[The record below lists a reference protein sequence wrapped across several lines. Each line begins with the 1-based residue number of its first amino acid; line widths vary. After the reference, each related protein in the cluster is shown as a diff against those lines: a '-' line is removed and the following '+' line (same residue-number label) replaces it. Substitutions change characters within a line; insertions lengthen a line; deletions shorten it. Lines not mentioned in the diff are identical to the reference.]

1 MASPPPTPRASSSPV
16 PTSAAAPPVS
26 TPPSNLHHPLPSQL
40 IKELLKRDW
49 LVDIMHNYREASKSV
64 DSLLFLLMEKYRF
77 KTSYDCNTA
86 RTIWNKICV
95 DRFSDALARAR
106 EKAKQVTV
114 SENVADYKGHGPRG
128 MRTEIWDGLVG
139 IWNTPGWK
147 NKSIK
152 AKMNR
157 VA

>member
-40 IKELLKRDW
+40 VRFCVLGMPHLWRFTRQFTDYLCSEPCG
-49 LVDIMHNYREASKSV
+49 YC
-64 DSLLFLLMEKYRF
+64 EKYRF

>member
-40 IKELLKRDW
+40 
-49 LVDIMHNYREASKSV
+49 
-64 DSLLFLLMEKYRF
+64 EKYRF

>member
-1 MASPPPTPRASSSPV
+1 MTNFCLA
-16 PTSAAAPPVS
+16 
-26 TPPSNLHHPLPSQL
+26 L
-40 IKELLKRDW
+40 
-49 LVDIMHNYREASKSV
+49 YG
-64 DSLLFLLMEKYRF
+64 
-77 KTSYDCNTA
+77 
-86 RTIWNKICV
+86 TIIAFNSWNKICV